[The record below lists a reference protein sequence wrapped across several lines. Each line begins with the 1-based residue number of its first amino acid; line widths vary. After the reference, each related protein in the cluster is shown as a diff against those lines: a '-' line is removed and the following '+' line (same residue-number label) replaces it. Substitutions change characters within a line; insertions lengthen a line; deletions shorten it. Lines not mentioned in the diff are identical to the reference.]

1 VLEFMT
7 FARRYS
13 PILIIRPVPAL
24 HRKPLSNSGDSMKS
38 VRPIFLSA
46 IFRRFAIG
54 ICLAASLAFCSNAL
68 GAPNDDKAL
77 KEALHEDLQNYL
89 TDRGSTEHI
98 STLSMNITFRGSKE
112 EITDA
117 IGTTEYGG
125 GQPVTPDSLFQIG
138 SNTKAFTAALLLR
151 LEADNVLSIDDTVG
165 KWLPQYPAW
174 KDVTI
179 RQLLHMTSGIPTYD
193 ATTAWNDDY
202 ENNPYRVFTPEEL
215 VAYVY
220 PQIGTPGKTWA
231 YSNTNFILG
240 ELIIEK
246 ASWSHSYKAE
256 IDRLI
261 ADTCLKDTFYEPDFY
276 PAFVNRRLV
285 SGYFVNTD
293 PDAGL
298 TKLLGTDTKNYS
310 LGWAQGAGGI
320 ISNPKG
326 FDRWVRALF
335 EGDVLKPAQM
345 KELESLVSIPDAVK
359 IDKTST
365 EYPKAFGLGVFQLT
379 LQPIGLFW
387 AYQGS
392 TIGYR
397 ASYVY
402 VPDSGLIISVFTNSQ
417 TTNAANQL
425 NNVLVPELYETL
437 KKFGK
442 I

>member
-1 VLEFMT
+1 
-7 FARRYS
+7 
-13 PILIIRPVPAL
+13 
-24 HRKPLSNSGDSMKS
+24 
-38 VRPIFLSA
+38 
-46 IFRRFAIG
+46 
-54 ICLAASLAFCSNAL
+54 
-68 GAPNDDKAL
+68 
-77 KEALHEDLQNYL
+77 L
-89 TDRGSTEHI
+89 TERGSLEHI

-117 IGTTEYGG
+117 VGTTTYGG

-151 LEADNVLSIDDTVG
+151 LEAENVLSIDDPVG

-174 KDVTI
+174 KNVTI
-179 RQLLHMTSGIPTYD
+179 RQLLDMTSGIPTYD
-193 ATTAWNDDY
+193 GTTAWNDDY
-202 ENNPYRVFTPEEL
+202 EDNPYRVVTPEEL

-220 PQIGTPGKTWA
+220 PQIGTPGQSWA

-240 ELIIEK
+240 QMIIEK
-246 ASWSHSYKAE
+246 ASWSHSYKTE
-256 IDRLI
+256 LDRLI

-293 PDAGL
+293 PSGGL
-298 TKLLGTDTKNYS
+298 VKLLGTDTKNYS
-310 LGWAQGAGGI
+310 LGWAQGAGGM
-320 ISNPKG
+320 ISNPKN

-335 EGDVLKPAQM
+335 EGEVLQPKQRA
-345 KELESLVSIPDAVK
+345 ELESLVSIPDAVK
-359 IDKTST
+359 IDNTSAM
-365 EYPKAFGLGVFQLT
+365 YPEAFGLGVFQIT
-379 LQPIGLFW
+379 KQPLGLFW

-402 VPDSGLIISVFTNSQ
+402 VPDSGVIITVFTNSQ
-417 TTNAANQL
+417 TTAAL
-425 NNVLVPELYETL
+425 NILNDVLITELYKTL
-437 KKFGK
+437 KQFGK